1 MYNSNDLKDI
11 TNKLVKLDHSKRQ
24 FINGLITGL
33 EISESDQNIREP
45 ALAAPAAKEP
55 EKQEDVKQ
63 MPIEVEESVNKILKE
78 LEESGKRYDLILPN
92 LYTLEEPKK

>member
-1 MYNSNDLKDI
+1 MNYNIVKSSKTEPERRNMYNSNDLKDI

-45 ALAAPAAKEP
+45 APAPAPAAKEP
-55 EKQEDVKQ
+55 EKQEETNVQ
-63 MPIEVEESVNKILKE
+63 
-78 LEESGKRYDLILPN
+78 G
-92 LYTLEEPKK
+92 TLRTDASPTGSHR

>member
-1 MYNSNDLKDI
+1 MNYNIVKSSKTEPERRNMYNSNDLRDI

-45 ALAAPAAKEP
+45 AAPAAKEP
-55 EKQEDVKQ
+55 EKQEEVK
-63 MPIEVEESVNKILKE
+63 
-78 LEESGKRYDLILPN
+78 
-92 LYTLEEPKK
+92 

>member
-1 MYNSNDLKDI
+1 MNYNIVKSSKVEPERRNMYNSNDLKDI

-45 ALAAPAAKEP
+45 AAPAAKEP
-55 EKQEDVKQ
+55 KKQEEVK
-63 MPIEVEESVNKILKE
+63 
-78 LEESGKRYDLILPN
+78 
-92 LYTLEEPKK
+92 

>member
-1 MYNSNDLKDI
+1 MNYNIVRSSKTEPERRNMYNSNDLKDI

-55 EKQEDVKQ
+55 EKQEDVK
-63 MPIEVEESVNKILKE
+63 
-78 LEESGKRYDLILPN
+78 
-92 LYTLEEPKK
+92 

>member
-1 MYNSNDLKDI
+1 MNYNIVKSSKTELERRNMYNSNDLKDI

-55 EKQEDVKQ
+55 EKQEETNVQ
-63 MPIEVEESVNKILKE
+63 
-78 LEESGKRYDLILPN
+78 G
-92 LYTLEEPKK
+92 TLRTDASPTGSHM

>member
-1 MYNSNDLKDI
+1 MNYNIVKSSKTEPERRNMYNSNDLKDI

-45 ALAAPAAKEP
+45 APAPAAKEP
-55 EKQEDVKQ
+55 EKQEEVK
-63 MPIEVEESVNKILKE
+63 
-78 LEESGKRYDLILPN
+78 
-92 LYTLEEPKK
+92 

>member
-1 MYNSNDLKDI
+1 MNYNIVKSSKTEPERRNMYNSNDLKDI

-45 ALAAPAAKEP
+45 AAPAVKES
-55 EKQEDVKQ
+55 EKQEEVK
-63 MPIEVEESVNKILKE
+63 
-78 LEESGKRYDLILPN
+78 
-92 LYTLEEPKK
+92 

>member
-1 MYNSNDLKDI
+1 MNYNIVKSSKTEPERRNMYNSNDLKDI

-55 EKQEDVKQ
+55 EKQEEVK
-63 MPIEVEESVNKILKE
+63 
-78 LEESGKRYDLILPN
+78 
-92 LYTLEEPKK
+92 

>member
-1 MYNSNDLKDI
+1 MNYNIVRSSKTEPERRNMYNSNDLKDI

-55 EKQEDVKQ
+55 EKQEEVK
-63 MPIEVEESVNKILKE
+63 
-78 LEESGKRYDLILPN
+78 
-92 LYTLEEPKK
+92 

>member
-1 MYNSNDLKDI
+1 MNYNIVKSSKTEPERRNMYNSNDLKDI

-55 EKQEDVKQ
+55 EKQEVK
-63 MPIEVEESVNKILKE
+63 
-78 LEESGKRYDLILPN
+78 
-92 LYTLEEPKK
+92 

>member
-1 MYNSNDLKDI
+1 MNCNIVKSSKTEPERRNMYNSNDLKDI

-45 ALAAPAAKEP
+45 APAAKEP
-55 EKQEDVKQ
+55 EKQEEVK
-63 MPIEVEESVNKILKE
+63 
-78 LEESGKRYDLILPN
+78 
-92 LYTLEEPKK
+92 

>member
-1 MYNSNDLKDI
+1 MNYNIVKSSKTELERRNMYNSNDLKDI

-55 EKQEDVKQ
+55 EKQEETNVQGTLRTDAS
-63 MPIEVEESVNKILKE
+63 PTESHM
-78 LEESGKRYDLILPN
+78 
-92 LYTLEEPKK
+92 

>member
-1 MYNSNDLKDI
+1 MNYNIVKSSKTEPERRNMYNSNDLKDI

-45 ALAAPAAKEP
+45 AALAAPAAKEP
-55 EKQEDVKQ
+55 EKQEVK
-63 MPIEVEESVNKILKE
+63 
-78 LEESGKRYDLILPN
+78 
-92 LYTLEEPKK
+92 